1 MSKLQAAFRCL
12 ISKKELNPVK
22 EVVLREAKI
31 ECPLELRY
39 PWMSMIPESGDEI
52 TGGGR
57 KTISPIE
64 RMHSASPPARSTNR
78 NNEV

>member
-31 ECPLELRY
+31 ECPLEFA
-39 PWMSMIPESGDEI
+39 IPVDEHDP
-52 TGGGR
+52 GVR
-57 KTISPIE
+57 
-64 RMHSASPPARSTNR
+64 R
-78 NNEV
+78 